1 MFKKTRLQLTL
12 ITSAIVFALF
22 VLTSTIL
29 YFFMQEQ
36 LYSQFDASVLGAIRP
51 VMRIM
56 QMNNNPANPPIFP
69 QNDPNRNNPF
79 HMPTTFLL
87 FDAKGHL
94 LYKPAFFTPAEI
106 ATLRAAWDRTTATT
120 VSLSGQF
127 FRVQTVTLTTAPM
140 MGNPETFTIEAV
152 RNVDQ
157 VVQSLQELLHLLVI
171 LTVLSAVGSILI
183 GFVLAS
189 RALVPIE
196 RSWERQRQFVADA
209 SHELRTPIMAVQ
221 ARTELLLHHP
231 EQSIE
236 EASPRI
242 LAMYKELR
250 RASRLLEDLLTL
262 SRVDSNSQQIVKQ
275 EVDVAA
281 VLREVADM
289 VQPLCEQKGLQLLLH
304 APDSLVHAVDEAR
317 FSQMLFIFVD
327 NAMKYNREGGKIIIT
342 LAQHKRLE
350 LMIEDTGI
358 GIEESEIPRIFDRFY
373 RADKARSHEGTGL
386 GLAIAKFII
395 DAHEATVRVKSA
407 VGIGTNI
414 TISFP

>member
-1 MFKKTRLQLTL
+1 
-12 ITSAIVFALF
+12 
-22 VLTSTIL
+22 
-29 YFFMQEQ
+29 
-36 LYSQFDASVLGAIRP
+36 
-51 VMRIM
+51 
-56 QMNNNPANPPIFP
+56 
-69 QNDPNRNNPF
+69 
-79 HMPTTFLL
+79 
-87 FDAKGHL
+87 
-94 LYKPAFFTPAEI
+94 
-106 ATLRAAWDRTTATT
+106 
-120 VSLSGQF
+120 
-127 FRVQTVTLTTAPM
+127 
-140 MGNPETFTIEAV
+140 V

-157 VVQSLQELLHLLVI
+157 VVQSLNELLHLLVI
-171 LTVLSAVGSILI
+171 LTILSAIGSIMI

-221 ARTELLLHHP
+221 TRTELLLHHP

-281 VLREVADM
+281 VLREVVDM

-304 APDSLVHAVDEAR
+304 APEKIMHAVDEAR

-327 NAMKYNREGGKIIIT
+327 NAMKYNREGGKINIT
-342 LAQHKRLE
+342 LMQHKRLE
-350 LMIEDTGI
+350 LVIEDTGI

-386 GLAIAKFII
+386 GLSIAKFII
-395 DAHEATVRVKSA
+395 EAHEATVRVKSS